1 MRSGDLPLVL
11 LLLPHVVCSGA
22 QLATAALPHIR
33 LHLLVV
39 AVQSF
44 WLVML
49 KPGVDWT
56 RAVFPTGSG
65 QSPGA
70 TAIPSQ
76 LLR

>member
-33 LHLLVV
+33 LHLLV
-39 AVQSF
+39 AMQSF